1 MNQTIEVH
9 SNHRIYILA
18 GICLSI
24 FLIILAVTIATQ
36 TTSTIGRANTTN
48 QGGLANLSVE
58 NSYVFA
64 SPVAADANG
73 SSVIR
78 ITVFLLS
85 TQGLGLSAVKVDL
98 SFDGGIRI
106 SQNESTTDTFGR
118 ATFDL
123 ISNTSGDYTISAS
136 VGGVKIPQ
144 TVSISFR

>member
-1 MNQTIEVH
+1 MEVR
-9 SNHRIYILA
+9 SGHRIYILA

-24 FLIILAVTIATQ
+24 FLIILSVTIATQ

-48 QGGLANLSVE
+48 QSGLANLSVE

-73 SSVIR
+73 SSIIR

-85 TQGLGLSAVKVDL
+85 TQGLGLSGVKVDL
-98 SFDGGIRI
+98 TYDGPVRI
-106 SQNESTTDTFGR
+106 SQNEPTSDTLGR

-123 ISNTSGDYTISAS
+123 ISNTAGDYTISAS